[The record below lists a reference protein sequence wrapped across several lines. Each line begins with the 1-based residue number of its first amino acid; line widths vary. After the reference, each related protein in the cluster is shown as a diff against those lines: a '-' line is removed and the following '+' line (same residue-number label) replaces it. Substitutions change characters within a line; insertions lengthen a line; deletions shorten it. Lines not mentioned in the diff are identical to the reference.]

1 MNARRDSARGILD
14 HALGEIGRKMANQAN
29 RISKAGTRVRDRRG
43 HEYLIWKDGSLRRVD
58 KLAASAAKK
67 G

>member
-58 KLAASAAKK
+58 KLAASAAKE

>member
-1 MNARRDSARGILD
+1 
-14 HALGEIGRKMANQAN
+14 MANQAN
-29 RISKAGTRVRDRRG
+29 RISKPGDRVRDRRG

-58 KLAASAAKK
+58 KLAASAAKE